1 MIKTLYGTGVAL
13 ITPFNDDYSVDYDSL
28 KKLIE
33 YTGSNGADYFVVHGT
48 TGEPATTSLE
58 EKIEILEF
66 VKANNSKKL
75 PIVLGLGGNN
85 TAEVIKSFS
94 SFDFNG
100 ISAIL
105 SVGPYYNKPSQ
116 EGYFRHYWEIAKV
129 SPVPVILYNV
139 PGRTGSNISS
149 GTIVRLSQHPNILGI
164 KEASGDLVQCMEI
177 RKNSR
182 AGFVL
187 IAGDDLLTLPMIS
200 FGAIGSISVLAN
212 IYPKLYSDSIHLALE
227 NKFVEGFEKLKQ
239 LVELNPLLYK
249 EGNPVGA
256 KVVLAYKN
264 IIKNNLRL
272 PLVKASDSL
281 EKEILDVIEK
291 NKEWLK

>member
-1 MIKTLYGTGVAL
+1 MSKRLYGTGVAL
-13 ITPFNDDYSVDYDSL
+13 ITPFNDDFSIDYHAL
-28 KKLIE
+28 KKLLE
-33 YTGSNGADYFVVHGT
+33 YTSENGADYLVVHGT
-48 TGEPATTSLE
+48 TGEPATTTLE
-58 EKIEILEF
+58 EKISILEF
-66 VKANNSKKL
+66 VKKNNTQNL

-85 TAEVIKSFS
+85 TAEITNLFS
-94 SFDFNG
+94 AFDFNG
-100 ISAIL
+100 IDAIL

-116 EGYFRHYWEIAKV
+116 EGYFRHYWEIADK

-149 GTIVRLSQHPNILGI
+149 STVARLSQHGNIIGI

-177 RKNSR
+177 RKNSK

-212 IYPKLYSDSIHLALE
+212 LYPKIYSEAIHLALD
-227 NKFVEGFEKLKQ
+227 NKFAEGFEKLK
-239 LVELNPLLYK
+239 LLLELNPLLYK

-256 KVVLAYKN
+256 KVVLAEKKL
-264 IIKNNLRL
+264 IQNNLRL
-272 PLVKASDSL
+272 PLHKASIAL
-281 EKEILDVIEK
+281 ESEIKDAIK
-291 NKEWLK
+291 NI